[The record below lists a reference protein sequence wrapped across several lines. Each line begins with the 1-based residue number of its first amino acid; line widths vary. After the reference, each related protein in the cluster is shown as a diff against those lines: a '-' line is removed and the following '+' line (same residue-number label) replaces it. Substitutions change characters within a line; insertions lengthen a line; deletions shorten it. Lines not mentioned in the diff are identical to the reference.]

1 MELLNQVRALPAPT
15 VFALWW
21 RIAKRVFC
29 CHISC
34 IYKEVIY
41 SMKMSGK
48 KKISINNILLICWLA
63 VSLYIVGVII
73 AFSLNVIYTDRKED
87 LAYNQILA
95 DGFAENANRDL
106 IAMINTINMI
116 YAEDV
121 QFC

>member
-1 MELLNQVRALPAPT
+1 M
-15 VFALWW
+15 
-21 RIAKRVFC
+21 
-29 CHISC
+29 
-34 IYKEVIY
+34 
-41 SMKMSGK
+41 
-48 KKISINNILLICWLA
+48 
-63 VSLYIVGVII
+63 II

-121 QFC
+121 NFAKLRQNNLSEFDWQGAAYLFENNLRTV